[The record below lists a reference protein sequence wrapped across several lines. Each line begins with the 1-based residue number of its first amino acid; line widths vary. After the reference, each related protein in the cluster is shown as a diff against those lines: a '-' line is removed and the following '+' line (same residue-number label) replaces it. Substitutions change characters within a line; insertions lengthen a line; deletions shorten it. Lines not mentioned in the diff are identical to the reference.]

1 MNSIALATY
10 IVPVCV
16 TVLTAA
22 TLSVTLVFTE
32 IIEVF
37 VTTPS
42 ESLIEKILVNSAD
55 KQGICKIAVLTVVVC
70 FAAEVTVLVVVKTVV
85 VTWQASALP
94 RKSPSISIVLHTRCS
109 LQLPQNRSAIGLSL
123 GLGYADTLEAIRN
136 PCRIA
141 GAGIRSTN
149 KESGQKDAQNQ
160 MKMHGKRKNEECNA

>member
-1 MNSIALATY
+1 M
-10 IVPVCV
+10 
-16 TVLTAA
+16 
-22 TLSVTLVFTE
+22 
-32 IIEVF
+32 
-37 VTTPS
+37 
-42 ESLIEKILVNSAD
+42 
-55 KQGICKIAVLTVVVC
+55 VVC

-109 LQLPQNRSAIGLSL
+109 LQPSQNRSAIGLSL
-123 GLGYADTLEAIRN
+123 GLGYAGTLEAIRN

-160 MKMHGKRKNEECNA
+160 VKMHGKRKNKECNA